1 MSNVK
6 TQFIVRACGL
16 LRHLYTPS
24 RERLDYIDVSADSI
38 RCLCF
43 YNSAGFANRSVYIFW
58 VDCNKSPRY
67 YLLYD
72 HDFYDDP
79 ARDKLVRYATR
90 LKEVNYEQV
99 SNS

>member
-1 MSNVK
+1 MKKPGNN
-6 TQFIVRACGL
+6 FYVRSCGL

-43 YNSAGFANRSVYIFW
+43 YNSAGFDNHSVYIFW

-79 ARDKLVRYATR
+79 ARDKLVRYATMLR
-90 LKEVNYEQV
+90 EVKYEQV